1 MKSIWTEGAV
11 EDLQTAFD
19 YLEASSPEA
28 ASRFAEIILTRVES
42 LQTMPLRGR
51 RRRSDSAYETYV
63 HPWPYVI
70 I

>member
-1 MKSIWTEGAV
+1 MRIIWTDGAV
-11 EDLQTAFD
+11 EDLQAAFD
-19 YLEASSPEA
+19 YLEASSPGTA
-28 ASRFAEIILTRVES
+28 FRFADAILTRVES